1 MHTDI
6 FSYLRGF
13 DATSNVLAGKIFGI
27 PIKGTLAHSYVSSFS
42 TIDNLNVKVIIF
54 VLILFM

>member
-1 MHTDI
+1 
-6 FSYLRGF
+6 
-13 DATSNVLAGKIFGI
+13 LAGKIFGI